1 MTQEQDQ
8 NVSQSS
14 VKITT
19 NAKGDAQVEVKVY
32 DSADGE
38 IPSQDHLAVLAE
50 RAADTKFMV
59 ESRIHANGGRVAGDN

>member
-1 MTQEQDQ
+1 MTQEQDV
-8 NVSQSS
+8 NQSS

-32 DSADGE
+32 DSPDGE
-38 IPSQDHLAVLAE
+38 IPSQDHLAILAE

-59 ESRIHANGGRVAGDN
+59 EARIHANGGRVAGDN